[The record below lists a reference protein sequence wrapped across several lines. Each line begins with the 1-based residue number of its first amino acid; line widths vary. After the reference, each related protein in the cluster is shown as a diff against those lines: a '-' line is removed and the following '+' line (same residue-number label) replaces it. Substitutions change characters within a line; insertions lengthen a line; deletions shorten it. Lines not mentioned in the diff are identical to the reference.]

1 MKQLTDLSKDYRDF
15 YAPNFMVR
23 VGKQDVLR
31 QLKAAV
37 TQVEV
42 DLVLGKA
49 ARFSFTIADC
59 YSPEFRVFKTAQV
72 DDLLKILE
80 LGSEVEISMGYRDAQ
95 STPLAVCGTIS
106 EITTNFPEGGSPEL
120 SIAGFDHGHALT
132 MGKRSYTW
140 KDARDSDAV
149 QKIASFNNLNAKVE
163 PTKLTHKIIEQNQE
177 DDWGFLKKLAERQP
191 EKFEVYIDELKTL
204 HFAPPSRKSEPVV
217 QLDYG
222 RGLLSFKPEANL
234 ASQISKV
241 EVYGWD
247 TKTKKPIIG
256 VANAGEESGLN
267 GRSGSQVLKSFVRDP
282 AKQPVFRMRQP
293 VFSKAEAD
301 QRAKAALNERAKQFV
316 TGDGESIGIPEVR
329 PDRNILLTNLGKPF
343 SKIYYVQQATHKI
356 DSNGYRTRF
365 KVEER
370 GL

>member
-1 MKQLTDLSKDYRDF
+1 MKQLAELSKAYRDF
-15 YAPNFMVR
+15 YAPNYVVR
-23 VGKQDVLR
+23 VGNQDVLR
-31 QLKAAV
+31 ELKAAV

-49 ARFSFTIADC
+49 SRFSFTITGC
-59 YSPEFRVFKTAQV
+59 YSHEHRIFKTSRV
-72 DDLLKILE
+72 EDLLKVLKF
-80 LGSEVEISMGYRDAQ
+80 GSEVEIAMGYGDGQ
-95 STPLAVCGTIS
+95 STPLAMCGTIS
-106 EITTNFPEGGSPEL
+106 EISTNFPEGGAPEL
-120 SIAGFDHGHALT
+120 SVAGFDHGHTLT
-132 MGKRSYTW
+132 TGKTSDTW

-149 QKIASFNNLNAKVE
+149 HKIASSYNLKAAVE
-163 PTKLTHKIIEQNQE
+163 TTKLTHKIIEQNQE
-177 DDWGFLKKLAERQP
+177 DDWAFLKKLAGRQP
-191 EKFEVYIDELKTL
+191 EKFEVYVDELKTL
-204 HFAPPSRKSEPVV
+204 HFAAPKRKSDPVV

-234 ASQISKV
+234 ATQVSKV

-247 TKTKKPIIG
+247 TKAKKPIVG
-256 VANAGEESGLN
+256 VAIAGEESGPN
-267 GRSGSQVLKSFVRDP
+267 GTSGSQILKSFVRDP
-282 AKQPVFRMRQP
+282 AKQPTLRLRQP

-301 QRAKAALNERAKQFV
+301 QRAKAGLNERAKEFV
-316 TGDGESIGIPEVR
+316 TGDGESIGLPEVR

-370 GL
+370 RL

>member
-1 MKQLTDLSKDYRDF
+1 MKLLTDLSEEYRDF
-15 YAPNFMVR
+15 YAPRYVVR
-23 VGKQDVLR
+23 VGKQDLLR
-31 QLKAAV
+31 EVEVAV

-49 ARFSFTIADC
+49 SRFSFTIIDS
-59 YSPEFRVFKTAQV
+59 YSHEYRTFKTGKGG
-72 DDLLKILE
+72 DLLKL
-80 LGSEVEISMGYRDAQ
+80 LDFGAEVEISMGYGDGR
-95 STPLAVCGTIS
+95 STPLAICGTIM

-120 SIAGFDHGHALT
+120 SVAGFDHGHALT

-149 QKIASFNNLNAKVE
+149 HKIASFNNLTAAVE
-163 PTKLTHKIIEQNQE
+163 TTKLTHKIIEQNQE
-177 DDWGFLKKLAERQP
+177 DDWGFLEKLAGRQP
-191 EKFEVYIDELKTL
+191 EKFEVYVDAFKTL
-204 HFAPPSRKSEPVV
+204 HFAPPNRKSEPVV

-234 ASQISKV
+234 ASQVSKV

-247 TKTKKPIIG
+247 TKAKKPIVG
-256 VANAGEESGLN
+256 VASAGEESGPN
-267 GRSGSQVLKSFVRDP
+267 GTSGSQILKSFVRDP
-282 AKQPVFRMRQP
+282 AKQPTLRLRQP

-301 QRAKAALNERAKQFV
+301 QRAKAALNERAKEFV
-316 TGDGESIGIPEVR
+316 TGDGESIGLPEVR
-329 PDRNILLTNLGKPF
+329 PDRNILLANLGVPF

-356 DSNGYRTRF
+356 DANGYRTRF

-370 GL
+370 RL

>member
-1 MKQLTDLSKDYRDF
+1 MKVLRELSETYREF
-15 YAPNFMVR
+15 YAPNYIVR
-23 VGKQDVLR
+23 LGKQDVLR
-31 QLKAAV
+31 ALDVAV

-49 ARFSFTIADC
+49 SRFSFTITDC
-59 YSPEFRVFKTAQV
+59 YSHELRVFRTERVK
-72 DDLLKILE
+72 DLLEVFK
-80 LGSEVEISMGYRDAQ
+80 LGSEVEILMGYCDAK
-95 STPLAVCGTIS
+95 STPLAMCGKIT

-120 SIAGFDHGHALT
+120 SIAGFDHGQALT
-132 MGKRSYTW
+132 MGKRSHTW

-149 QKIASFNNLNAKVE
+149 QEIASFNNLTAKVE
-163 PTKLTHKIIEQNQE
+163 TTKLVHKIIEQNQE
-177 DDWGFLKKLAERQP
+177 DDWGFLKKLAGRQP
-191 EKFEVYIDELKTL
+191 EKFEVYIDAFRTL
-204 HFAPPSRKSEPVV
+204 HFAPPKHESEPVV

-247 TKTKKPIIG
+247 IKTKKPIVG
-256 VANAGEESGLN
+256 VANAGEESGTN
-267 GRSGSQVLKSFVRDP
+267 GKSGSQILMSVVRDP
-282 AKQPVFRMRQP
+282 AKQPTLRLRQP
-293 VFSKAEAD
+293 VLSKAEAD
-301 QRAKAALNERAKQFV
+301 QRAKAALNEKAKKLV
-316 TGDGESIGIPEVR
+316 TGDGESIGLPEVR
-329 PDRNILLTNLGKPF
+329 PDRNILLTNLGSPF

-370 GL
+370 RL